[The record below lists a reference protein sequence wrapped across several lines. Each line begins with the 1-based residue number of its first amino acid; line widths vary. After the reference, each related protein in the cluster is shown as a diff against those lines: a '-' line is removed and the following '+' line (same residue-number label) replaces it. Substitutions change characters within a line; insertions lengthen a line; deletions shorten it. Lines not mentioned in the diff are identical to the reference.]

1 MPESEITLQSV
12 IRVLTHRWHWV
23 VGFAAAVFVAAF
35 LFALLLMENEYE
47 ASVKLLVSKSK
58 AGEKIE
64 PVDFTMKD
72 LDTYA
77 HLIGSRDV
85 LAEAIEKFELNKP
98 PFSYRIKEL
107 ESMVRVEPVR
117 NTEIL
122 QIRVTMSD
130 PGKARDLAN
139 FLAQRAIENNFELLI
154 AESKQSR
161 EMFQEEVDRAR
172 KHLEEAGDALSRFM
186 AQSKTAASGQYFLS
200 SQEALWKLKQ
210 DRSFNIALRDESRA
224 KIDSLLEILRD
235 EPEIRVLKRGISEER
250 DLLDLARKKTPQVS
264 LEDLLRLRIDNE
276 NVNYAYDKAKAE
288 LIDAS
293 KDYFGAIAHVQA
305 IDEEIRAMEE
315 EIRIAEQEMAEK
327 KRRENELDVAT
338 NDYRE
343 VSMKN
348 AEAKTMITSE
358 RQDLVVIEHAAL
370 PEEPAGPQRLVIALS
385 AAIFAFLLALAV
397 SLAWDMYYATMERP
411 RGV

>member
-12 IRVLTHRWHWV
+12 IRVLTHRWHYV
-23 VGFAAAVFVAAF
+23 AGFAAMVFVLTF
-35 LFALLLMENEYE
+35 LFALLFMENQYE

-58 AGEKIE
+58 AGEKIQ
-64 PVDFTMKD
+64 PVDFTMFD

-85 LAEAIEKFELNKP
+85 LAEALEKFELNQP

-107 ESMVRVEPVR
+107 ETMVRVEPVR
-117 NTEIL
+117 NTAIL
-122 QIRVTMSD
+122 QIRITMPD

-139 FLAQRAIENNFELLI
+139 FLAERVIENNFELLI

-172 KHLEEAGDALSRFM
+172 QHLVEAGEALSRFM
-186 AQSKTAASGQYFLS
+186 AESRTSVSGQYFLS

-210 DRSFNIALRDESRA
+210 DRSFNVALREESRA
-224 KIDSLLEILRD
+224 KVDSLLEILRS

-250 DLLDLARKKTPQVS
+250 DLLDLARKRTPQVA
-264 LEDLLRLRIDNE
+264 LEDLLRLRIENE
-276 NVNYAYDKAKAE
+276 NVNYAYDKARAE

-293 KDYFGAIAHVQA
+293 KNYFGAMAHIEA
-305 IDEEIRAMEE
+305 IDKEIRAMEE

-327 KRRENELDVAT
+327 KRRESELEVAA

-348 AEAKTMITSE
+348 AEAKTTIASE

-370 PEEPAGPQRLVIALS
+370 PEEPAGPRRLLIALS

-397 SLAWDMYYATMERP
+397 SLVWDMYAVVERG
-411 RGV
+411 RGVA